1 MEFLHQKV
9 STETYCLDLR
19 TGNAI
24 LIVMD
29 MTRGWTAVRNGLIF
43 FTLIVL
49 SLLMGPKVGAQF
61 SGPAFWKKRSVVI
74 PSASWIKTLGGSGS
88 DAGYSVA
95 VDNNGSV
102 YAAGCYLNN
111 STNTNVATDFANN
124 ALNGKTTTAVCYA
137 FVAKLD
143 ASGGQIWIKSLGGT
157 GGATV
162 NSLALDSSG
171 NIYVTGGFLN
181 TSTNANSVTDFAGN
195 VLNGKTTTANY
206 DVFVAKL
213 DSSGNQQWIKT
224 LGGTDNDRGNSIA
237 VDSSANSYVLG
248 FYTNTSTNTNTVTDF
263 AGNVLGGKAASA
275 SDDIFVTKLD
285 ASGTQQWIK
294 TLGGAADDDG
304 NGLALDGAGNL
315 YVVGGHY
322 NTSANVN
329 AVTDFAGNA
338 LNGKTTTATVDVY
351 LAKLSTSAG
360 AQLWIRTLGGKEHD
374 YGRAVAADSSGNVYV
389 TGSFKTNAANVDAV
403 TDFAGT
409 ALSAKTSTTG
419 YDSFVTKLDTSG
431 TQQWIRVLGG
441 TNDDDGSAI
450 TVDGSGNVYVTGG
463 YRNSTTNG
471 NSNTDY
477 AGNVLNGKSTVLTK
491 DDAFV
496 VKLNASGTQQWIKT
510 LGGANTDSGA
520 AIGLD
525 VSGNIYVLGG
535 YRNDN
540 INTNAVTDFA
550 GSALNGKTSTASTE
564 VFVVKNP

>member
-1 MEFLHQKV
+1 MKIRLRRIVLRKEMIFLTLMIV
-9 STETYCLDLR
+9 L
-19 TGNAI
+19 I
-24 LIVMD
+24 LSS
-29 MTRGWTAVRNGLIF
+29 TRGW
-43 FTLIVL
+43 
-49 SLLMGPKVGAQF
+49 AQF
-61 SGPAFWKKRSVVI
+61 SGTAFWKKRSVSI
-74 PSASWIKTLGGSGS
+74 PSTSWLKILGGSGS
-88 DAGYSVA
+88 DSGTSLA
-95 VDNNGSV
+95 VDNAGSI
-102 YAAGCYLNN
+102 YATGCYTN
-111 STNTNVATDFANN
+111 SSSDANSVTDFAGN
-124 ALNGKTTTAVCYA
+124 ALNGKTATATCYA

-143 ASGGQIWIKSLGGT
+143 ASGSQIWIKSLGGT
-157 GGATV
+157 GGSGA
-162 NSLALDSSG
+162 NSLALDNSG
-171 NIYVTGGFLN
+171 NIYVTGTFFN

-195 VLNGKTTTANY
+195 TLNGKTTTASY

-213 DSSGNQQWIKT
+213 DASGNQQWIKT
-224 LGGTDNDRGNSIA
+224 LGGTNNDRGNSIA
-237 VDSSANSYVLG
+237 VDSSANSYILG
-248 FYTNTSTNTNTVTDF
+248 FYTNASTNTNTVTDF
-263 AGNVLGGKAASA
+263 AGNVLSGKSSSA

-285 ASGTQQWIK
+285 ASGAQQWIK

-304 NGLALDGAGNL
+304 NAVALDGAGNL

-496 VKLNASGTQQWIKT
+496 VKLNASGSQQWIKT

-520 AIGLD
+520 AIGSD

-540 INTNAVTDFA
+540 INTNAVTDFT